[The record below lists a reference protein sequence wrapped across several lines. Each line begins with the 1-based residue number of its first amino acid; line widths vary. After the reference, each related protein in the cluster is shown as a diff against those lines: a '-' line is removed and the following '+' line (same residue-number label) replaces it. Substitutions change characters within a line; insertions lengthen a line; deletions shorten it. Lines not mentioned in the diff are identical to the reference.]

1 MTAEMLAPLQARQAR
16 PGSSEPPLAFGE
28 AVHFRQRAAQ
38 AGVDLESP
46 LVVGELT
53 VDLDAYEV
61 RDRGQAIDLSPRQV
75 ELLSLF
81 VAAPG
86 RVWSRDLL
94 HWVCWAEPT
103 PSRRVDV
110 QLCRIRTRLGRDI
123 FRNIRDRG
131 WTLRVDRVTPARRAD
146 RSGPPAV

>member
-1 MTAEMLAPLQARQAR
+1 MTAETLQAPWQAR
-16 PGSSEPPLAFGE
+16 RGFSGPPPSLGE

-38 AGVDLESP
+38 AGVDLDSP
-46 LVVGELT
+46 VVSGDLT

-61 RDRGQAIDLSPRQV
+61 RDGGEVVELSPRQV

-81 VAAPG
+81 VAASG

-110 QLCRIRTRLGRDI
+110 QLCRIRTRLGRDV

-131 WTLRVDRVTPARRAD
+131 WTRRSDRLGPA
-146 RSGPPAV
+146 AV

>member
-1 MTAEMLAPLQARQAR
+1 
-16 PGSSEPPLAFGE
+16 
-28 AVHFRQRAAQ
+28 
-38 AGVDLESP
+38 
-46 LVVGELT
+46 

-61 RDRGQAIDLSPRQV
+61 RDHGQVVDLSPRQV

-110 QLCRIRTRLGRDI
+110 QLCRIRTKLGRDV

-131 WTLRVDRVTPARRAD
+131 WTLRTD
-146 RSGPPAV
+146 RSGAAAV

>member
-1 MTAEMLAPLQARQAR
+1 MTAETLQAPWQAR
-16 PGSSEPPLAFGE
+16 PGSSEPPPTIGE
-28 AVHFRQRAAQ
+28 AVHFRQRAVQ
-38 AGVDLESP
+38 AGADLDSP
-46 LVVGELT
+46 LVSGELI

-61 RDRGQAIDLSPRQV
+61 RDRGQVIDLSPRQV

-81 VAAPG
+81 LAAPG

-110 QLCRIRTRLGRDI
+110 QLCRIRTRLGRDV

-131 WTLRVDRVTPARRAD
+131 WTLRTELGVRDGRTD